1 MFSSFVNLAIDQK
14 VTALD
19 NLIDMK
25 KLLKLNPQYPISIGI
40 VLMGVRVKLTPEP
53 QMAVFWLYLCC
64 ILHHSNYHNE
74 YLYFNKV

>member
-25 KLLKLNPQYPISIGI
+25 KLLIGLGVVV
-40 VLMGVRVKLTPEP
+40 VLVAGGAFL
-53 QMAVFWLYLCC
+53 LL
-64 ILHHSNYHNE
+64 SN
-74 YLYFNKV
+74 LDA

>member
-40 VLMGVRVKLTPEP
+40 VLMGVRVKATP
-53 QMAVFWLYLCC
+53 
-64 ILHHSNYHNE
+64 
-74 YLYFNKV
+74 